1 MFNHLKSHFFF
12 LVGGGQV
19 GWGWEE
25 NTIILGGGRIVTK
38 CSVQKSFVI
47 KIVYTVKSECLFF
60 TF

>member
-1 MFNHLKSHFFF
+1 M
-12 LVGGGQV
+12 

-25 NTIILGGGRIVTK
+25 NTIILGGGRIITK

-60 TF
+60 IFLLFLGNRSILTCET